1 MWKEF
6 FEKLTELRGTGKPFV
21 VATVVKVSGSTYR
34 RPGARVLITE
44 DGINTGLISGGCF
57 EGDLIEKA
65 KRVLK
70 SNQPSLATFDTTSP
84 DDLLFGLGL
93 GCSGVAQ
100 ILLEPLDTSQS
111 NYLDFLHRC
120 VSGRKTGVLATV
132 FRVQNVPNVNVGG
145 RLMVDENNQTS
156 ERVDNPD
163 VMKMLGE
170 ASAAVLQKQKSQ
182 VRTFSVES
190 GEMEALV
197 EYISLPLPLLIV
209 GAGPDA
215 APLVRLSAEIGWNVT
230 VVDRRAA
237 FARRDRFPAAN
248 SVILT
253 EPEDLASR
261 VTLDATTAAV
271 IMTHHFETDLNFLRE
286 LLPSSVFYI
295 GLLGPGSKTDLLF
308 QKLQSAGVL
317 PTEEQLSRLHSPV
330 GLDLGAE
337 TPEEIALSIVSEIQ
351 AVRSG
356 YPAGFLKYRTGPI
369 HKRNG

>member
-1 MWKEF
+1 
-6 FEKLTELRGTGKPFV
+6 
-21 VATVVKVSGSTYR
+21 
-34 RPGARVLITE
+34 
-44 DGINTGLISGGCF
+44 
-57 EGDLIEKA
+57 
-65 KRVLK
+65 
-70 SNQPSLATFDTTSP
+70 
-84 DDLLFGLGL
+84 
-93 GCSGVAQ
+93 
-100 ILLEPLDTSQS
+100 
-111 NYLDFLHRC
+111 
-120 VSGRKTGVLATV
+120 
-132 FRVQNVPNVNVGG
+132 VPNVNVGD

-182 VRTFSVES
+182 VRTFSLES